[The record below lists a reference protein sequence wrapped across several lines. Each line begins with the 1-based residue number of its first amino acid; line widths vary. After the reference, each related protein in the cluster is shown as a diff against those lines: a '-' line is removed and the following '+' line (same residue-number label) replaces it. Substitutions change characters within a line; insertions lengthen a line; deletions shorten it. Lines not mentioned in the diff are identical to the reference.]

1 MLCFDCTN
9 FESLSSI
16 YKSFDTINHEI
27 FLRKASSLRFSN
39 QSIMSFQP
47 YLLNR
52 GFQVNMK
59 NKYSRTVKIY
69 SEVVQGSILG
79 PLLFLLI
86 YE

>member
-1 MLCFDCTN
+1 MFIIDLQ
-9 FESLSSI
+9 
-16 YKSFDTINHEI
+16 KSFHTINHEI
-27 FLRKASSLRFSN
+27 FPRKAASFRFSN

-47 YLLNR
+47 HLLNR

>member
-1 MLCFDCTN
+1 MFIIDLQ
-9 FESLSSI
+9 
-16 YKSFDTINHEI
+16 KSFDTINHEI
-27 FLRKASSLRFSN
+27 FLRKAASLRFSN
-39 QSIMSFQP
+39 QSIMGFQP

-59 NKYSRTVKIY
+59 NKYSSTAKIY
-69 SEVVQGSILG
+69 SEVAQGSILG